1 MTDAV
6 REGKSL
12 PAAKAKGIHRRVVVY
27 LLVIAAAALLVAIG
41 PYVLDRYTQNI
52 LVRSF
57 LYAVAVLSVDVL
69 WGYTG
74 ILTFG
79 QSAFFGIGAYAA
91 GLMFTHVGFG
101 PGEALAALVLGIAVA
116 LAVAW
121 LAGWISFWH
130 RATPLYVAVITLVLP
145 IIVVQLLYS
154 GGKVTGSSSGLVGF
168 MFFFWSVAQWFWIAG
183 GLTIAFTAVTWLF
196 VNSDFGAVLRAIRE
210 NEDRCRYLGIDA
222 TRIKISLLM
231 AGAAVAAI
239 AGYFYAGFTVVVA
252 PEIAGFVF
260 GTELVIYTALG
271 GRGTLLG
278 PVIGTIVIDLSSAYL
293 SGNLPFVWKLIIGS
307 IFVAVIVVL
316 PQGIA
321 PIIAKGCRF
330 VVARVASI
338 RPAASITV
346 ASSASPAS
354 VTMAEPSRAQPGAAT
369 GALPLRT
376 KGLCRSYGS
385 LNVLSD
391 IDLEAHGSEIVS
403 IVGPN
408 GAGKKTLMRCISN
421 GFEPTSGQV
430 WINDVEVGRAPPPK
444 VVALGVGR
452 SFQNTSLFGS
462 LTVIECLRLARHRI
476 DKPAMFSRRDD
487 LALPEAAF
495 RILTATGLDGAL
507 GTEVV
512 HLSHGQKRALEL
524 AMVLATEPS
533 VLLLDEPTAGLTK
546 TERRVIGDILQ
557 DLARRDGLCIL
568 LIEHDLDFVRDISSR
583 IVVLHQGQLL
593 MAGSVEEVVNSDL
606 VRAIYSGGVADPLS
620 EKS

>member
-1 MTDAV
+1 MTDAALQ
-6 REGKSL
+6 GTAS
-12 PAAKAKGIHRRVVVY
+12 ASAKRSHRRLYIY
-27 LLVIAAAALLVAIG
+27 LLAIGIAALLVAIG

-101 PGEALAALVLGIAVA
+101 PGEALAALVSGVAVA

-154 GGKVTGSSSGLVGF
+154 GGKFTGSSSGLVGF
-168 MFFFWSVAQWFWIAG
+168 SFFFWSVTQWFWIAG

-222 TRIKISLLM
+222 TRIKIGLLM

-239 AGYFYAGFTVVVA
+239 AGYVYAGFTVVVA

-278 PVIGTIVIDLSSAYL
+278 PVIGTIVIDLTSAYL
-293 SGNLPFVWKLIIGS
+293 SGNLPFVWKLIIGT
-307 IFVAVIVVL
+307 IFVAVIVIL
-316 PQGIA
+316 PQGLA
-321 PIIAKGCRF
+321 PIVARGFRYVF
-330 VVARVASI
+330 ARTATATPVDQPSTARVVVAE
-338 RPAASITV
+338 T
-346 ASSASPAS
+346 
-354 VTMAEPSRAQPGAAT
+354 SRAQPGADT
-369 GALPLRT
+369 GAVPLRT
-376 KGLCRSYGS
+376 EGLSRSYGS
-385 LNVLSD
+385 LTVLSD
-391 IDLEAHGSEIVS
+391 IELEAHGSEIVS

-408 GAGKKTLMRCISN
+408 GAGKTTLMRCISN
-421 GFEPTSGQV
+421 GFEPTQGRV
-430 WINDVEVGRAPPPK
+430 WINGVEVGRAPPPK

-476 DKPAMFSRRDD
+476 DKPLMFSRSDD

-495 RILTATGLDGAL
+495 RILTATGLADKL

-512 HLSHGQKRALEL
+512 NLSHGQKRALEL
-524 AMVLATEPS
+524 TMVLATEPS

-546 TERRVIGDILQ
+546 TERSLIGDILV

-593 MAGSVEEVVNSDL
+593 MSGSVEEVVESDL
-606 VRAIYSGGVADPLS
+606 VRAIYSGEATDSQS
-620 EKS
+620 EQP